1 MLWFIGGY
9 NDYMGP
15 LIYLQS
21 NDVSEQTLQVA
32 LAYFSSSQ
40 NSGMENIPA
49 IMASSVLSIIPLLVL
64 YIAFQKF
71 FISGIA
77 VSGMKD

>member
-1 MLWFIGGY
+1 
-9 NDYMGP
+9 
-15 LIYLQS
+15 
-21 NDVSEQTLQVA
+21 
-32 LAYFSSSQ
+32 
-40 NSGMENIPA
+40 
-49 IMASSVLSIIPLLVL
+49 MASSVLSIIPLLVL